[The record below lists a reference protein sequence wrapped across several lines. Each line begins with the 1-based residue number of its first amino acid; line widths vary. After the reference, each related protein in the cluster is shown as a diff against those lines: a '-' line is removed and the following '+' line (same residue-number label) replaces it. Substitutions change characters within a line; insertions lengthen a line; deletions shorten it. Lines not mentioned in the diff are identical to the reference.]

1 MVESRISE
9 LLKHNVILSQ
19 LHVAMLRFHNA
30 VIDRLRADLANAGD
44 SAEQI
49 FREARRQV
57 RRHYQWVIVHEF
69 LPLRLGKS
77 ASMTSCGKESASIT
91 SIEIIR

>member
-1 MVESRISE
+1 
-9 LLKHNVILSQ
+9 
-19 LHVAMLRFHNA
+19 

-57 RRHYQWVIVHEF
+57 RRHYQWIIVHEF

-77 ASMTSCGKESASIT
+77 ASMTSC
-91 SIEIIR
+91 

>member
-57 RRHYQWVIVHEF
+57 RRHYQWIIVHEF

-77 ASMTSCGKESASIT
+77 ASMTSC
-91 SIEIIR
+91 